1 MNLFLRFSPLNLFQ
15 AETINRLLKKQS
27 KPRNKRVDARSPLPS
42 ASGSRTPKVKS
53 NLNVEDADDPEGEDE
68 DDDAMDVVE
77 PPKEVKPHMY
87 RWVSSLRIVAAEG
100 EEQKVEMAITFSVPE
115 TLVSTTPVAET
126 TPAARP
132 GAGPGICAI
141 EGCGKPRT
149 YRLPK
154 DWTIGACDSTHLRL
168 LSA

>member
-1 MNLFLRFSPLNLFQ
+1 M
-15 AETINRLLKKQS
+15 
-27 KPRNKRVDARSPLPS
+27 
-42 ASGSRTPKVKS
+42 KS
-53 NLNVEDADDPEGEDE
+53 NLNGEDADDPEGEDDE
-68 DDDAMDVVE
+68 DDAMDVVDT
-77 PPKEVKPHMY
+77 PKEVKPHMY
-87 RWVSSLRIVAAEG
+87 RWVSSLRSIPVEG

-115 TLVSTTPVAET
+115 TLVSPTPVVET
-126 TPAARP
+126 PPAARP

-141 EGCGKPRT
+141 EGCGKPRK